1 VFCNAAV
8 KARPGSSWLVV
19 VVLIQ
24 PKPNTP
30 TLTYTHTHTPT
41 HTLNS
46 VAHQRASTGC
56 ARHQQPKCHLCYHA
70 RPGLVAGERTRD
82 LKREVRR

>member
-1 VFCNAAV
+1 MLPSRLVLAARRRRR
-8 KARPGSSWLVV
+8 ADPT
-19 VVLIQ
+19 Q
-24 PKPNTP
+24 PNPNQTHP
-30 TLTYTHTHTPT
+30 HLTYTHTHTPT

-46 VAHQRASTGC
+46 VAHQRAPTGC
-56 ARHQQPKCHLCYHA
+56 ARHQQPKCQLCYHA